1 MLGNEVTA
9 TEAMIPAAHRGE
21 ALFSPA
27 VLARAVSR
35 MRNPCIRVSGGPC
48 RYVIAPSRWRLKV
61 LDMVHEL
68 RTNSNNRGSGDET
81 TPRTGAAFRARLH
94 AASIRKPLIHRMA
107 LRYGFGSEIEA
118 MALEVLR
125 RTRLNPAA

>member
-1 MLGNEVTA
+1 
-9 TEAMIPAAHRGE
+9 
-21 ALFSPA
+21 
-27 VLARAVSR
+27 
-35 MRNPCIRVSGGPC
+35 
-48 RYVIAPSRWRLKV
+48 
-61 LDMVHEL
+61 MVHEL
-68 RTNSNNRGSGDET
+68 RTDSNNGGSGDET

-118 MALEVLR
+118 MAFEVLR